1 MQLWHEFLESIAPL
15 FGKPTIDTWVRTLTV
30 LAYDESSL
38 KLEAQDSFQAIWFK
52 EHIKP
57 LLKQKFLTARGTPF
71 KVTLHIKN
79 EKKGVPKEE
88 DAQQQEGPLFPTDP
102 LEAHSHFSQYVA
114 DPTNEMPFKLFSN
127 LVGYNG
133 SSFETP
139 TLTLSEF
146 NPIYLYGP
154 SGVGK
159 THLVMALCSALK
171 NKGHTAIYVK
181 AETFTD
187 HVIQAYRNTQINE
200 FRATYRNVDCLI
212 VDDIH
217 ILARK
222 TTTQEELFHTFNH
235 LHTRGK
241 QIIFTAN
248 CAPRELGGI
257 EERLIS
263 RFEWGIA
270 LPLNKL
276 GEQQKVTILRK
287 RANMLQFPLNELTE
301 EYMLETFVSHTPLT
315 KALEAL
321 VLRCHVDS
329 KYTGKSSRSITPD
342 DVNHLLA
349 DFIQLEKKHAIT
361 PEKLVKIV
369 ARSFRVTTDDILG
382 KSKAKEFVVPRQV
395 AMYFC
400 RTELNLPYLKIG
412 SIFTRDHSTVMSSVK
427 QIEKK
432 LKDQDSDI
440 ASSIGSV
447 QKQLIA

>member
-1 MQLWHEFLESIAPL
+1 MQVWHEFLESIDPL
-15 FGKPTIDTWVRTLTV
+15 FGKPTIDTWLRTLTV
-30 LAYDESSL
+30 VSYDESSL

-57 LLKQKFLTARGTPF
+57 LLKQKFLSERGTPI
-71 KVTLHIKN
+71 KVTLVVKN
-79 EKKGVPKEE
+79 EKQVKKKEE
-88 DAQQQEGPLFPTDP
+88 EVEPEGPLFPTDP
-102 LEAHSHFSQYVA
+102 LEAHSHFSQYVPGA
-114 DPTNEMPFKLFSN
+114 SNKMPFLFFSQ
-127 LVGYNG
+127 LVGFDG
-133 SSFETP
+133 TSFGTP
-139 TLTLSEF
+139 SLKLSEF
-146 NPIYLYGP
+146 NPIFLYGP

-159 THLVMALCSALK
+159 THLVMALAQALR
-171 NKGHTAIYVK
+171 NKGNKVVYVK

-200 FRATYRNVDCLI
+200 FRATYRTVDCLI
-212 VDDIH
+212 IDDIQ

-241 QIIFTAN
+241 QVIFTSN

-263 RFEWGIA
+263 RFEWGIS
-270 LPLNKL
+270 LPLQKL
-276 GEQQKVTILRK
+276 AEDERLKILEK
-287 RANMLQFPLNELTE
+287 RSVMLQFPLNELTKE
-301 EYMLETFVSHTPLT
+301 HMLETFTAHTPLT

-329 KYTGKSSRSITPD
+329 KYTHKSSLALTPD
-342 DVNHLLA
+342 DVNELLA
-349 DFIQLEKKHAIT
+349 DFIQLEKKYAIT

-369 ARSFRVTTDDILG
+369 AKSFRVTTDDILG
-382 KSKAKEFVVPRQV
+382 KSKAKEFVLPRQV

-412 SIFTRDHSTVMSSVK
+412 AIFARDHSTVMSSVK
-427 QIEKK
+427 QVQKA
-432 LKDQDSDI
+432 LKSQDSDL

-447 QKQLIA
+447 HKQLIA